1 MQPSPL
7 LLSTVAAFAPAA
19 TATAG
24 AHTVA
29 RKESVDNIVEI
40 LDSGVLS
47 QVSTG
52 FLLDEE
58 VHFSG
63 ISRLGVPIR

>member
-1 MQPSPL
+1 L
-7 LLSTVAAFAPAA
+7 LNTVAAFAPAA
-19 TATAG
+19 TAATG

-29 RKESVDNIVEI
+29 RKESVDDIIEI

-47 QVSTG
+47 QVSTD
-52 FLLDEE
+52 FLLDEK
-58 VHFSG
+58 VHFPC